1 MSIPENLSSTPHG
14 VAGPL
19 AIPLHLDALLDAVE
33 CELRRI
39 AVRIRILR
47 EGITELRRRPADAER
62 AFTDPDTGET
72 DTLED
77 LEQSV
82 AMYERDRDALVDV
95 LAWGR
100 SGSAARWRVLDDE
113 SRRPLD
119 PARLYVRLTVPAM
132 TIEEMDAHVDGGLA
146 F

>member
-1 MSIPENLSSTPHG
+1 MSLPDNLAPVPHG
-14 VAGPL
+14 LSGPL
-19 AIPLHLDALLDAVE
+19 AIPLQLDALLDAVE

-47 EGITELRRRPADAER
+47 EGIAELRQRPGDER
-62 AFTDPDTGET
+62 AFTDPDTGES

-77 LEQSV
+77 LEQSI
-82 AMYERDRDALVDV
+82 AMYERDREALVDV

-100 SGSAARWRVLDDE
+100 SGAADRWRVLDDE

-119 PARLYVRLTVPAM
+119 PPRLYVRLTVPAM

>member
-1 MSIPENLSSTPHG
+1 MTIPENLSSMPHG
-14 VAGPL
+14 VTGPL

-33 CELRRI
+33 CELRRLAI
-39 AVRIRILR
+39 RITILR
-47 EGITELRRRPADAER
+47 EGIAELRTRPDGAPR

-77 LEQSV
+77 LEHSV
-82 AMYERDRDALVDV
+82 AMYEKDREALVDV
-95 LAWGR
+95 LSWGR
-100 SGSAARWRVLDDE
+100 SASAARWRVLDDE
-113 SRRPLD
+113 SRRPFD

>member
-1 MSIPENLSSTPHG
+1 MSIPDNLSSTPHG

-19 AIPLHLDALLDAVE
+19 AIPLQLDALLDAVE
-33 CELRRI
+33 CELRRV

-47 EGITELRRRPADAER
+47 DGIAELRLRPATDR

-77 LEQSV
+77 LEHSV
-82 AMYERDRDALVDV
+82 TMYERDREALVDV
-95 LAWGR
+95 LAWARAG
-100 SGSAARWRVLDDE
+100 GATRWRVLDDE
-113 SRRPLD
+113 SRRPLE
-119 PARLYVRLTVPAM
+119 PTRLYVRLTVPAM